1 MTLQIGKIDYLNIW
15 HVFQLLSQSCPEG
28 QDWHYV
34 PGHPG
39 ELNHLLAAGNLDLS
53 PSSSFEYLLRAESY
67 VLLPHASISAEQEV
81 QSVLFLSPVPVEQL
95 PAWLENNHG
104 PVCLTKA
111 SATST
116 ALLKVLWSQKW
127 NLPPPQW
134 LEVDPGQGLETGR
147 PFLEIGNLA
156 LQHFIERPSGYHIY
170 DLATEWHTWTGLP
183 FVFAVW
189 IVRRNLNLEHSRLV
203 AHLAQEINTAIGQLD
218 NHFERLSSLSSRP
231 HWLKAQD
238 LINYWQAMSYG
249 LGPEEQAGLTLFG
262 ERCTQEGLLPGMPG
276 LVWFSEQEYP
286 L

>member
-1 MTLQIGKIDYLNIW
+1 MTLHIGKIDYLNIW
-15 HVFQLLSQSCPEG
+15 HVFELLAQTCPHG
-28 QDWHYV
+28 PDFHYV

-39 ELNHLLAAGNLDLS
+39 ELNQALATGDLHLS

-67 VLLPHASISAEQEV
+67 TLLPNASISAQKEV

-95 PAWLENNHG
+95 PLWLVQNPG
-104 PVCLTKA
+104 PVCLTNA

-127 NLPPPQW
+127 NFAQPQW
-134 LEVDPGQGLETGR
+134 QDVHPGQGLSTGR

-156 LQHFIERPSGYHIY
+156 LQHFIECPPGYYIY
-170 DLATEWHTWTGLP
+170 DLATEWNMWTGLP

-189 IVRRNLNLEHSRLV
+189 IVRRNLNLEQSRLV
-203 AHLAQEINTAIGQLD
+203 ARLAREIHTIILQLD
-218 NHFERLSSLSSRP
+218 RHFTHLSTLSSRP
-231 HWLKAQD
+231 PWLQAQD
-238 LINYWQAMSYG
+238 LIRYWQAMSYG
-249 LGPEEQAGLTLFG
+249 LGPKEQAGLTLFG

-276 LVWFSEQEYP
+276 LIWFSEEKYP